1 MTSSP
6 PLSYLDASAVLA
18 YLNDEPGRV
27 DNLAALFEEAER
39 GDVRLVTS
47 TITLAEVAHF
57 KGSDEMSDSGVDA
70 HIDALLADRRV
81 ITFIECTE
89 DIARGARQYVRP
101 ARGQAQRLK
110 PADAIHLSSAVAAGV
125 DYFLTYDSDFD
136 PAFLDVDF
144 EITEPRPANPRLD
157 LPDAS
162 L

>member
-18 YLNDEPGRV
+18 YLNDEPGRA

-47 TITLAEVAHF
+47 TITLAEVAYVRET
-57 KGSDEMSDSGVDA
+57 DETSDSDVDA
-70 HIDALLADRRV
+70 RIDALLANRRI
-81 ITFIECTE
+81 ITLIECTE
-89 DIARGARQYVRP
+89 NIARGARRYVRP
-101 ARGQAQRLK
+101 ATDQAQRLK

-125 DYFLTYDSDFD
+125 DYFLTYDSDFALAV
-136 PAFLDVDF
+136 PDVNL
-144 EITEPRPANPRLD
+144 EITEPKPANSRLD

-162 L
+162 P